1 MTLPKNRRETTI
13 PPPPRRRRDE
23 HQGRG
28 TQRRSRQKNHV
39 SRRPTNQEYENKI
52 QAFEEEIAQ
61 LRRDMARQQPLEPQ
75 PRDENPQ
82 SSGMNKIHLL
92 LGGDPDNPIPPFT
105 EEIMA
110 ARISRKFK
118 LPTIKAYDGTGYP
131 QLMYGRL

>member
-13 PPPPRRRRDE
+13 PSPRRRRDE

-28 TQRRSRQKNHV
+28 TQCRSRQKNHE

-52 QAFEEEIAQ
+52 RAFEKEIAQ
-61 LRRDMARQQPLEPQ
+61 LRRDMARQQPPEPQ

-82 SSGMNKIHLL
+82 RSGMNRIHLL
-92 LGGDPDNPIPPFT
+92 PAGDPDNPIPPFT

-110 ARISRKFK
+110 ARITRKFK
-118 LPTIKAYDGTGYP
+118 LPTIKAYDGTGDP